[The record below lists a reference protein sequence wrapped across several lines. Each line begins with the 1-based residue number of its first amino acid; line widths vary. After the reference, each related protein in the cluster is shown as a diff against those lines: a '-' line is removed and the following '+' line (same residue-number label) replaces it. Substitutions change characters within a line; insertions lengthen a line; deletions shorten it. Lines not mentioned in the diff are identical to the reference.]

1 MTKYDVH
8 VATQGSEDQKFEKEL
23 LDLGF
28 SKDKLVSRQVT
39 FLKGVPLSSCPLI
52 GTHMTKKYEKPTQ
65 IREDMEKVKS
75 FMENYQQVGYVH
87 GEITSL
93 DNTILSSEPFQVTR
107 PWPVQKLDAQIDNQN
122 KKWDL
127 HIAVPKRKMPEE
139 LERTLNFDNSGL
151 YHIELNK
158 TREGEVQPFRI
169 YTMQGISNPQ
179 EGRKLWQVLNNWF
192 IDVNAPHVE
201 MKQET
206 YINMFRVGDPL
217 IVPPTVREINYL

>member
-169 YTMQGISNPQ
+169 YTMQGIVIH
-179 EGRKLWQVLNNWF
+179 KK
-192 IDVNAPHVE
+192 VE
-201 MKQET
+201 NFGK
-206 YINMFRVGDPL
+206 F
-217 IVPPTVREINYL
+217 